1 MPTPRKDESESEFIK
16 RCMSSEESKKT
27 FPDQKQRLAFCFSR
41 FKRAK
46 GGGK

>member
-1 MPTPRKDESESEFIK
+1 MPNPRKGEKESEFIK

-27 FPDQKQRLAFCFSR
+27 FPDQKRRLAFCFSR
-41 FKRAK
+41 FRK